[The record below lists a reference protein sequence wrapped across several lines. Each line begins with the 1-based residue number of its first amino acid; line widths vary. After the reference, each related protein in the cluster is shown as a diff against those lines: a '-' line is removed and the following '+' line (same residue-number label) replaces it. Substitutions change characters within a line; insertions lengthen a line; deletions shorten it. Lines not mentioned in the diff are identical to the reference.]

1 MVYHILLIPIVFL
14 LDNMIPSKTF
24 VFPNLLPLLVLLLDL
39 LAFLDDR
46 LRPRHTTTLCSHGPP
61 MSPPTALL
69 FLPLLLEVQKE
80 HLVDL
85 SGDMW

>member
-14 LDNMIPSKTF
+14 LDNMIPPKTF

-39 LAFLDDR
+39 LAFLDNC
-46 LRPRHTTTLCSHGPP
+46 LRPRHTTTLRSHGPP

-69 FLPLLLEVQKE
+69 LLPLLLEVLKE

-85 SGDMW
+85 SVDMW

>member
-1 MVYHILLIPIVFL
+1 
-14 LDNMIPSKTF
+14 
-24 VFPNLLPLLVLLLDL
+24 VLLLDL